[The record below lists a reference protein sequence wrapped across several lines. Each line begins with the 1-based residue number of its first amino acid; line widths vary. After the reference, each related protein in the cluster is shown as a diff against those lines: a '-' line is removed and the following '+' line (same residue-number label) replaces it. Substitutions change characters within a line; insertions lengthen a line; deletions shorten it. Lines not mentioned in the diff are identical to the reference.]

1 MKLSRL
7 ELLELRTEDG
17 RRLGRVFGLRMH
29 RSPAPDLWPD
39 EVESLVYGT
48 LGLLERLGLRA
59 ARTRTMPWRE
69 VVGVRDG
76 ALIVRPA
83 PGAAPARAGRHPREA
98 SRPEGARARER
109 RSGGDTLPQR
119 R

>member
-1 MKLSRL
+1 MKLARL
-7 ELLELRTEDG
+7 EGLVLRTEDG
-17 RRLGRVFGLRMH
+17 RRLGRVFDLRMH

-48 LGLLERLGLRA
+48 VGLLERLGLRA
-59 ARTRTMPWRE
+59 AQTRTVPWRD

-76 ALIVRPA
+76 ALIVRRA
-83 PGAAPARAGRHPREA
+83 PGTPPRRDGTRARDPRAGD
-98 SRPEGARARER
+98 
-109 RSGGDTLPQR
+109 DTLPQR